1 MIFSKAGREHDT
13 DNVTLLPGD
22 SPSLMKLLLDGL
34 SLGEEETWID
44 ENGNED
50 TIAAKKDPYSTVRKA
65 LDNEEYE
72 SVRKV
77 LKDSREGDLEFYG
90 EFVNVM

>member
-22 SPSLMKLLLDGL
+22 SPSLMKLLLDGE

-44 ENGNED
+44 ENGNEGM
-50 TIAAKKDPYSTVRKA
+50 IAAKKDPYSTVRKA

-77 LKDSREGDLEFYG
+77 LRTEERAILTFMESL
-90 EFVNVM
+90 